1 MPPWLASTLKILIIL
16 TMVVGQLG
24 LVIPIFPGNV
34 VIWAAALVYG
44 ILFGFG
50 VWGWISFA
58 VITVLMF
65 IAVTVDNVLM
75 GAKARQ
81 EGAAWRSILLALFAG
96 LVFTFVFPPLGGLIA
111 APLVLFLME
120 LQHLGDSKKAS
131 QVVRGLLTGLGLSFI
146 ARFLLGLIMLALWAI
161 WHVWG

>member
-1 MPPWLASTLKILIIL
+1 MAPWLASTLKILIFL
-16 TMVVGQLG
+16 TMLVGQLG

-34 VIWAAALVYG
+34 VIWAAALIYG

-50 VWGWISFA
+50 LLGWIVFA
-58 VITVLMF
+58 LLTVLML

-96 LVFTFVFPPLGGLIA
+96 LVFTFVFPPVGGLIA

-120 LQHLGDSKKAS
+120 FHRLGDSKKAS
-131 QVVRGLLTGLGLSFI
+131 QVVRGLLTGLGLSFL
-146 ARFLLGLIMLALWAI
+146 ARFLLGLVMLALWA
-161 WHVWG
+161 VWYVLG

>member
-1 MPPWLASTLKILIIL
+1 MAPWLASTLKILIFL
-16 TMVVGQLG
+16 TMLVGQLG

-50 VWGWISFA
+50 LLGWIVFA
-58 VITVLMF
+58 LLTVLML

-96 LVFTFVFPPLGGLIA
+96 LVFTFVFPPVGGLIA

-120 LQHLGDSKKAS
+120 FHRLGDSKKAS
-131 QVVRGLLTGLGLSFI
+131 QVVRGLLTGLGLSFL
-146 ARFLLGLIMLALWAI
+146 ARFLLGLVMLALWA
-161 WHVWG
+161 VWYVLG

>member
-1 MPPWLASTLKILIIL
+1 LAPWLATTLKILIFL
-16 TMVVGQLG
+16 TMLVGQLG

-50 VWGWISFA
+50 LLGWISFA
-58 VITVLMF
+58 LLTVLML

-81 EGAAWRSILLALFAG
+81 EGAAWRSIILALLAG
-96 LVFTFVFPPLGGLIA
+96 LVFTFVFPPVGGLIA

-120 LQHLGDSKKAS
+120 FHRLGDSKKAS
-131 QVVRGLLTGLGLSFI
+131 RVVRGLLTGLGLSFI
-146 ARFLLGLIMLALWAI
+146 ARFLLGLVMLALWAI
-161 WHVWG
+161 WYFLG

>member
-1 MPPWLASTLKILIIL
+1 MAPWLASTLKILIFL
-16 TMVVGQLG
+16 TMLVGQLG

-50 VWGWISFA
+50 LLGWIAFA
-58 VITVLMF
+58 LITVLML

-81 EGAAWRSILLALFAG
+81 QGAAWLSIILALVAG
-96 LVFTFVFPPLGGLIA
+96 VVVTFIFPPLGGLIA

-120 LQHLGDSKKAS
+120 FQRLKDSKKAG
-131 QVVRGLLTGLGLSFI
+131 QVVRALLVGLGLSFV
-146 ARFLLGLIMLALWAI
+146 ARFLLGLVMLGLWAI
-161 WHVWG
+161 WYFLG

>member
-1 MPPWLASTLKILIIL
+1 MAPWLATTLKVLIFL
-16 TMVVGQLG
+16 TMLVGQLG

-50 VWGWISFA
+50 VLGWILFA
-58 VITVLMF
+58 LLTVLML

-96 LVFTFVFPPLGGLIA
+96 VVFTFVFPPVGGLIA
-111 APLVLFLME
+111 APLVLFLIE
-120 LQHLGDSKKAS
+120 FHRLGDSKKAS
-131 QVVRGLLTGLGLSFI
+131 QVVRGLLTGWGLSFL
-146 ARFLLGLIMLALWAI
+146 ARFLLGLVMLVLWAI
-161 WHVWG
+161 WYHFG